1 MLKKQLYWTVG
12 VIIFLFIVLGSVF
25 CYQIRQ
31 DTLSARGQYTFKNT
45 KNNIAKLS
53 AIKINTAQSG
63 EINMY
68 LKDGAWYMKEA
79 KDYFINPQ
87 ALANFFNM
95 INNSLVI
102 TKQKNFSKNF
112 PSNNLLTEEESKNF
126 VGMGTEIKTYDDN
139 GNLLD
144 DVIIGRPT
152 GKSGHFFARQMKTA
166 HQQIISGA
174 EKFSGSAVDWLPLPL
189 LQIEQKLVKM
199 VDINGYSLDA
209 EQLYFLWENSG
220 LIKDFFA
227 VLKNINYQGII
238 YRDEFFES
246 SGEIIPQQLRITMM
260 GGLIYNKSDIMQ
272 LLRLL
277 SQRSLRI
284 YVSSCA
290 YMRSYVIKCAYPV
303 SGIRKEIHG
312 RSYYGVGDSHSSAG
326 RDVSLLFG
334 DGDGLHIGQQNKD
347 QEPCTGR

>member
-260 GGLIYNKSDIMQ
+260 GGLIYNLEIYKTEGNYWLSVKLEAERVAHKDVFPFVEANQ
-272 LLRLL
+272 KYFDKWLFLLPQESGDTLY
-277 SQRSLRI
+277 SLR
-284 YVSSCA
+284 YKP
-290 YMRSYVIKCAYPV
+290 YDM
-303 SGIRKEIHG
+303 
-312 RSYYGVGDSHSSAG
+312 
-326 RDVSLLFG
+326 DVES
-334 DGDGLHIGQQNKD
+334 K
-347 QEPCTGR
+347 